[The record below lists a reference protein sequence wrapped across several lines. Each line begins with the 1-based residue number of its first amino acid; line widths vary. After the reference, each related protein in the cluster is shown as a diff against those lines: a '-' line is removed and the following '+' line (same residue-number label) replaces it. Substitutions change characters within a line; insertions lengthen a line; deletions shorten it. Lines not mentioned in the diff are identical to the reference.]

1 MCDYSLH
8 AVASRAAE
16 AGETLVVSGFY
27 GTSTRGFSSPEAPSV
42 AVCLRPG
49 TEIAF
54 EEEACREGMLFRRK
68 MGDRVA
74 RFRQVELGNPTTH
87 HDALEFPDGTIVK
100 VNDLIVGQHARVLQL
115 PADPKPAA
123 AKPEQA
129 EQAPVEVFEG
139 VIG

>member
-1 MCDYSLH
+1 
-8 AVASRAAE
+8 
-16 AGETLVVSGFY
+16 
-27 GTSTRGFSSPEAPSV
+27 
-42 AVCLRPG
+42 
-49 TEIAF
+49 
-54 EEEACREGMLFRRK
+54 MLFRRK

>member
-16 AGETLVVSGFY
+16 VGETLVVSGFY
-27 GTSTRGFSSPEAPSV
+27 GTSSRGFASPGAPDV

-54 EEEACREGMLFRRK
+54 EEEACREGVLFRRK
-68 MGDRVA
+68 TGDRVA
-74 RFRQVELGNPTTH
+74 RFRHVDVDNPTTH

-100 VNDLIVGQHARVLQL
+100 LNELIVGQRARILQL
-115 PADPKPAA
+115 PAEPKPAA

-129 EQAPVEVFEG
+129 AADSAEV
-139 VIG
+139 VIA